1 MIRPIWLEE
10 KAARDRA
17 LGRQE
22 TQFGPR
28 QAGSYVLG
36 KVRVVINTLVERLG
50 TGMGAVPKRNAN
62 GRKCRSPPP
71 DASPNTFRTRELGEL
86 HIPTLRTLLVN
97 VLVKLLL

>member
-36 KVRVVINTLVERLG
+36 KVRVG
-50 TGMGAVPKRNAN
+50 
-62 GRKCRSPPP
+62 S
-71 DASPNTFRTRELGEL
+71 
-86 HIPTLRTLLVN
+86 
-97 VLVKLLL
+97 